1 MLSMFKKKSLASLLA
16 NFIKLV
22 EDLRKLAEDKLIEA
36 QKNEAKSK
44 QVIEAAQAEA
54 KAIIAK
60 ATAEAS
66 NLMADVEAAE
76 VEAEEALAAADKIEE
91 MIGGSAVLEAAAEQL

>member
-54 KAIIAK
+54 KAILAK
-60 ATAEAS
+60 ATTEAS

-76 VEAEEALAAADKIEE
+76 IEAEEALAAADKIEE

>member
-16 NFIKLV
+16 NFVKLV
-22 EDLRKLAEDKLIEA
+22 EDLRKLAENKLIEA
-36 QKNEAKSK
+36 QANEAKADK
-44 QVIEAAQAEA
+44 VINDAREEA
-54 KAIIAK
+54 KAVLAK
-60 ATAEAS
+60 ANAEAS
-66 NLMADVEAAE
+66 NLMSEVEAAE

>member
-36 QKNEAKSK
+36 QKNEPKSK

-54 KAIIAK
+54 KAILAK
-60 ATAEAS
+60 ATTEAS

-76 VEAEEALAAADKIEE
+76 IEAEEALAAADKIEE